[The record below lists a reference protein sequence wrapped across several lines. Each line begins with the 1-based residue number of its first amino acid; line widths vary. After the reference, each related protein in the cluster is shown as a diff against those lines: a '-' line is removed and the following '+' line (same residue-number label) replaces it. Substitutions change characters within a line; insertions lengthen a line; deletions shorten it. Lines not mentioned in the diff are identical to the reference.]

1 MVHAGISLGKPTPP
15 LNSKEKIPNSIP
27 VTSNENKEQNDEEIN
42 IIEAEP
48 EIVDISDD
56 MENNQQQDSIIWEM
70 MNSIL
75 KGILNKVV
83 KEDVEDLDQANNDD
97 EQITMGKICKIDF
110 PKLSSSEKNEPEIV
124 EHVNLIEEDDH
135 GIVMLSSGDESSSSG
150 TSGSGNEK
158 IVTKANEEQSTNVIL
173 VEEKNNLVEKIEKA
187 DIFGKLISDKKTIE
201 YRSKEIVSGILDD
214 IVDHT
219 FTEANTPSIVV
230 DQIINMILEET
241 ICTSFTEN
249 DIKDMVIW
257 EGKILNLNRVLKK
270 TRETNKDCF
279 FVFF

>member
-1 MVHAGISLGKPTPP
+1 MVHSGISLGKPTPP
-15 LNSKEKIPNSIP
+15 LNSKEKLPNSIP

-75 KGILNKVV
+75 KEILKNVV
-83 KEDVEDLDQANNDD
+83 KEDVEANNDGDD
-97 EQITMGKICKIDF
+97 EQITVEKNLEIHF
-110 PKLSSSEKNEPEIV
+110 PKLPSSEKNEPEIV
-124 EHVNLIEEDDH
+124 EHVNLIEEEEDDH
-135 GIVMLSSGDESSSSG
+135 GIVILSSGDESSSSG

-173 VEEKNNLVEKIEKA
+173 VEEKNNFVEKIEKA

-201 YRSKEIVSGILDD
+201 YKSKEIVSGILDD
-214 IVDHT
+214 IVDHS

-241 ICTSFTEN
+241 IRSSFTEN

-257 EGKILNLNRVLKK
+257 EGKILKS
-270 TRETNKDCF
+270 D
-279 FVFF
+279 

>member
-15 LNSKEKIPNSIP
+15 LNSKEKLPNSIP
-27 VTSNENKEQNDEEIN
+27 VSSNEKKEQNDEEIN

-48 EIVDISDD
+48 EIVDISGDI
-56 MENNQQQDSIIWEM
+56 ENNQQQDSIIWEM

-75 KGILNKVV
+75 KEILNNVV
-83 KEDVEDLDQANNDD
+83 KEDMKDLDEANNDGDD
-97 EQITMGKICKIDF
+97 EQITIEKNREIDF
-110 PKLSSSEKNEPEIV
+110 PKLPSSEKNEPEIV
-124 EHVNLIEEDDH
+124 EHVNLIEEEDDH

-158 IVTKANEEQSTNVIL
+158 IVTKANEEQQSTNVIL
-173 VEEKNNLVEKIEKA
+173 VEEKNNLVEKIENA

-214 IVDHT
+214 IVDHS

-241 ICTSFTEN
+241 IRTSFTEN

-257 EGKILNLNRVLKK
+257 EGKILKS
-270 TRETNKDCF
+270 D
-279 FVFF
+279 

>member
-15 LNSKEKIPNSIP
+15 LNSKEKLPNSIP

-56 MENNQQQDSIIWEM
+56 IESKEQDSTIWEM

-75 KGILNKVV
+75 KEILNNVV
-83 KEDVEDLDQANNDD
+83 KEDMEDLDQANNDD
-97 EQITMGKICKIDF
+97 EQITMEKICKIDF
-110 PKLSSSEKNEPEIV
+110 PKLPSSEKNEPEIV
-124 EHVNLIEEDDH
+124 ENVHLIEEEEDDH

-158 IVTKANEEQSTNVIL
+158 IVTKANEEQAANVIL
-173 VEEKNNLVEKIEKA
+173 VEEKNNFVEKIEKA

-201 YRSKEIVSGILDD
+201 YKSKEIVSEILDD
-214 IVDHT
+214 IVDHS

-230 DQIINMILEET
+230 DQIINLILDET
-241 ICTSFTEN
+241 IRTSFTEN

-257 EGKILNLNRVLKK
+257 EGKILKS
-270 TRETNKDCF
+270 D
-279 FVFF
+279 

>member
-15 LNSKEKIPNSIP
+15 LNSKEKLPNSIP

-48 EIVDISDD
+48 EIVDISGDI
-56 MENNQQQDSIIWEM
+56 ENNQQQVSIIWEM

-75 KGILNKVV
+75 KEILNNVV
-83 KEDVEDLDQANNDD
+83 KEDMKDLDEANNDGDD
-97 EQITMGKICKIDF
+97 EQITIEKNREIDF
-110 PKLSSSEKNEPEIV
+110 PKLPSSEKNEPEIV
-124 EHVNLIEEDDH
+124 EHVNLIEEEEEENDDH

-173 VEEKNNLVEKIEKA
+173 VEEKNNFVEKIEKA
-187 DIFGKLISDKKTIE
+187 DIFGILISDKKTIE
-201 YRSKEIVSGILDD
+201 YKSKEIVSGILDD
-214 IVDHT
+214 IVDHS

-241 ICTSFTEN
+241 IRMSFTEN

-257 EGKILNLNRVLKK
+257 EGKILKS
-270 TRETNKDCF
+270 D
-279 FVFF
+279 

>member
-15 LNSKEKIPNSIP
+15 LNSKEKLPNSIP
-27 VTSNENKEQNDEEIN
+27 VSSNEKKEQNDEEIN

-56 MENNQQQDSIIWEM
+56 IENNQQQDSIIWEM

-75 KGILNKVV
+75 KGILNNVV
-83 KEDVEDLDQANNDD
+83 KEDMEDLDQANNDD

-124 EHVNLIEEDDH
+124 ENVHLIEEEEYDH
-135 GIVMLSSGDESSSSG
+135 SIVMLSPGDESSSSG

-158 IVTKANEEQSTNVIL
+158 IVTKTNEEQSTNVIL
-173 VEEKNNLVEKIEKA
+173 VEEKNNFVEKIEKA

-241 ICTSFTEN
+241 IRTSFTEN

-257 EGKILNLNRVLKK
+257 EGKILKS
-270 TRETNKDCF
+270 D
-279 FVFF
+279 

>member
-15 LNSKEKIPNSIP
+15 LNSKEKLPNSIP
-27 VTSNENKEQNDEEIN
+27 VSSNEKKEQNDEEIN

-56 MENNQQQDSIIWEM
+56 IENNQQQDSIIWEM

-124 EHVNLIEEDDH
+124 ENVHLIEEEEYDH
-135 GIVMLSSGDESSSSG
+135 GIVMLSPSSG

-158 IVTKANEEQSTNVIL
+158 IVTKANEEQQSTNVIL
-173 VEEKNNLVEKIEKA
+173 VEEKNNFVEKIEKA

-201 YRSKEIVSGILDD
+201 YKSKEIVSGILDD
-214 IVDHT
+214 IVDHS

-241 ICTSFTEN
+241 IRTSFTEN

-257 EGKILNLNRVLKK
+257 EGKILKS
-270 TRETNKDCF
+270 D
-279 FVFF
+279 

>member
-15 LNSKEKIPNSIP
+15 LNSKEKLPNSIP
-27 VTSNENKEQNDEEIN
+27 VSSNENKEQNDEEIN

-56 MENNQQQDSIIWEM
+56 IENNQQQDSIIWEM

-75 KGILNKVV
+75 KGILNNVV
-83 KEDVEDLDQANNDD
+83 KEDMEDLDQANNDD

-124 EHVNLIEEDDH
+124 ENVHLIEEEEEYDH
-135 GIVMLSSGDESSSSG
+135 GIVMLSPGDESSSSG

-173 VEEKNNLVEKIEKA
+173 VEEKNNFVEKIEKA
-187 DIFGKLISDKKTIE
+187 DIFGILISDKKTIE
-201 YRSKEIVSGILDD
+201 YKSKEIVSGILDD

-241 ICTSFTEN
+241 IRTSFTEN

-257 EGKILNLNRVLKK
+257 EGKILKS
-270 TRETNKDCF
+270 D
-279 FVFF
+279 